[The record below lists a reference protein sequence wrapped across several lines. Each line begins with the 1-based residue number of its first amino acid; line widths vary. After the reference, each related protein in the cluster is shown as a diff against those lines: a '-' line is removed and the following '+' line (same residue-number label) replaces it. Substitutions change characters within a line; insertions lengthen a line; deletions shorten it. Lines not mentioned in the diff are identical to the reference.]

1 MLRFAR
7 LPDRARRPPAAHPAP
22 RMALGAV
29 GAAWLVACSVPVAGD
44 LDDSEASRVFVAL
57 DREGLA
63 PTKESDPNVDGK
75 WRIEVPPDDAA
86 RAFTVMHSEQLPRR
100 SPPGVL
106 DAVGKG
112 SLVPSE
118 ALEQAQLMTGIAGD
132 LERTLEGIDGV
143 ISAHVHLSLS
153 HPSGWRDP
161 EPSRATASALVEY
174 RGTTPPFGED
184 AVQRLVAGGAGGLLP
199 TDVLV
204 VLIARPAQPG
214 VAPSG
219 DVVHVGPIAV
229 TRASKRWLQAIFA
242 GLLGLIAILAT
253 TTFVLYARQSRA
265 RAARA
270 REAPLVPPSP

>member
-1 MLRFAR
+1 MRFAR
-7 LPDRARRPPAAHPAP
+7 LPERARPSPAADPA
-22 RMALGAV
+22 RRRALGAV
-29 GAAWLVACSVPVAGD
+29 AAAWLVACSVPVAGD
-44 LDDSEASRVFVAL
+44 LDDPEANRVFVAL

-63 PTKESDPNVDGK
+63 PTKESDPNFDGK

-86 RAFTVMHSEQLPRR
+86 RAFSVMRDEQLPRR
-100 SPPGVL
+100 NPPGVL

-132 LERTLEGIDGV
+132 LERTLEAIDGV
-143 ISAHVHLSLS
+143 VSAHVHLSLS
-153 HPSGWRDP
+153 HPGGWRDP

-174 RGTTPPFGED
+174 RGTTPPFSED

-204 VLIARPAQPG
+204 VMVARPAPAAY
-214 VAPSG
+214 APSG
-219 DVVHVGPIAV
+219 EVVHVGPIAV
-229 TRASKRWLQAIFA
+229 TRASKRRLQATFA

-265 RAARA
+265 RAARP
-270 REAPLVPPSP
+270 REAPLIPPST